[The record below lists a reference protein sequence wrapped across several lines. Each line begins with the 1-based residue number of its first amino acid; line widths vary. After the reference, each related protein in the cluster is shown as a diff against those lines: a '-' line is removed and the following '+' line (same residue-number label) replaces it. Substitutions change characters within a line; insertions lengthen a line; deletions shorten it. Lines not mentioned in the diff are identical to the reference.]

1 MAMGV
6 KQIMAKKDINRFKC
20 AECGYIS
27 LTMVGKCP
35 GCGQWGTLEPD
46 APLPVTKKGE
56 VRHKK
61 ATPIR
66 GLDAVGQ
73 RRIPSG
79 IGELDRVLGGGWVEG
94 GVTLL
99 GGEPGVGKSTL
110 LLQVCAEMAKKG
122 HRVLYIS
129 GEESSGQ
136 LALRGRRLGL
146 MVDGLDLLCEGD
158 LASSLETAEGYEFI
172 VIDSVQA
179 FRADEEQG
187 WAGSP
192 NQVKAASA
200 MAVEVAKRCG
210 IPAVLVGHITK
221 QGQIAGPKLL
231 EHMVDVVLL
240 FSGEQNSPNRLLRAE
255 KNRYGSTDEMGIFE
269 MCDAGLSAVMDPSR
283 LYWEGTD
290 LGSPGVSIAMVLEG
304 SRSLAAEIQALSC
317 TTPFPYP
324 KRTARG
330 IETNRLQLLLAVL
343 ERRCGLSSRTSDV
356 YLNVTGGLTL
366 RDPSADLAVC
376 VSLASALKDTALS
389 PEVCFIGEVG
399 LAGEV
404 RPAARTLMRLKEAAR
419 LGFKKAVISKRG
431 PKDDWPMEVVRVASL
446 REALELF
453 VK

>member
-1 MAMGV
+1 
-6 KQIMAKKDINRFKC
+6 MAKKDISRFKC

-35 GCGQWGTLEPD
+35 GCGEWGAMEPE
-46 APLPVTKKGE
+46 APLPVTKKGA
-56 VRHKK
+56 VRAKS

-66 GLDAVGQ
+66 ALDVTEQ
-73 RRIPSG
+73 KRIPSG
-79 IGELDRVLGGGWVEG
+79 IEELDRVLGGGWVEG

-110 LLQVCAEMAKKG
+110 LLQVCAEMAKMERK
-122 HRVLYIS
+122 VLYIS
-129 GEESSGQ
+129 GEESAGQ

-158 LASSLETAEGYEFI
+158 LVSALESAETYEFI
-172 VIDSVQA
+172 VVDSVQS

-192 NQVKAASA
+192 NQVKAAAS
-200 MAVEVAKRCG
+200 MAAEVAKRCG

-221 QGQIAGPKLL
+221 QGNIAGPKLL

-255 KNRYGSTDEMGIFE
+255 KNRYGSTDELGIFE
-269 MCDAGLSAVMDPSR
+269 MCDKGLLAVTDPSR

-290 LGSPGVSIAMVLEG
+290 LGSPGVSIAMALEG

-317 TTPFPYP
+317 ATPFPYP

-343 ERRCGLSSRTSDV
+343 ERRCGLSSRASDV

-376 VSLASALKDTALS
+376 VSLASALKDIAL
-389 PEVCFIGEVG
+389 PPDVCFIGEVG

-404 RPAARTLMRLKEAAR
+404 RPAARTLMRLKEASR

-431 PKDDWPMEVVRVASL
+431 PKDDWPMEVLRVGTIREVLEMLL
-446 REALELF
+446 R
-453 VK
+453 

>member
-1 MAMGV
+1 
-6 KQIMAKKDINRFKC
+6 MAKKDIKRFKC

-35 GCGQWGTLEPD
+35 GCGEWGTLEPET
-46 APLPVTKKGE
+46 PLPVSKKGE
-56 VRHKK
+56 VRTKRV
-61 ATPIR
+61 TPIR
-66 GLDAVGQ
+66 ALDAAEQ
-73 RRIPSG
+73 KRITSG
-79 IGELDRVLGGGWVEG
+79 IDELDRVLGGGWIEG

-110 LLQVCAEMAKKG
+110 LLQVCAEMAKMER
-122 HRVLYIS
+122 RVLYIS
-129 GEESSGQ
+129 GEESAGQ

-146 MVDGLDLLCEGD
+146 MVDGLDLLCDGD
-158 LASSLETAEGYEFI
+158 LPSALEAAEAYEFI
-172 VIDSVQA
+172 VVDSVQA

-187 WAGSP
+187 WSGSP
-192 NQVKAASA
+192 NQVKAAAA
-200 MAVEVAKRCG
+200 MTADVAKRCG

-255 KNRYGSTDEMGIFE
+255 KNRYGSTDELGIFE
-269 MCDAGLSAVMDPSR
+269 MCDKGLQAVTDPSR
-283 LYWEGTD
+283 LYWDGTD
-290 LGSPGVSIAMVLEG
+290 LGSPGVSIAMALEG

-317 TTPFPYP
+317 ATPFPYP

-330 IETNRLQLLLAVL
+330 LETNRLQLLLAVL
-343 ERRCGLSSRTSDV
+343 ERRCGLTSRTSDV

-376 VSLASALKDTALS
+376 VSLASALKDIAL
-389 PEVCFIGEVG
+389 PPDICFVGEVG

-404 RPAARTLMRLKEAAR
+404 RPAARTLMRLKEASR

-431 PKDDWPMEVVRVASL
+431 LKDDWPLEVIRVGTL
-446 REALELF
+446 REALEMFLR
-453 VK
+453 